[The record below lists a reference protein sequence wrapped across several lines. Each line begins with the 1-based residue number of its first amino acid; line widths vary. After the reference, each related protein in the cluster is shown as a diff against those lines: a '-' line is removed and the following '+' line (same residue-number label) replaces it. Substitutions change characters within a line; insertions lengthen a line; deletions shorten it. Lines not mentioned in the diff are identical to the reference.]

1 MTKLSH
7 QKTKSLPVVSIKGT
21 PAWKGW
27 LDKLAAHCRMS
38 KSVLIDVALTEYAC
52 KINFKI
58 KPPCRQQ

>member
-1 MTKLSH
+1 MNKYVSL
-7 QKTKSLPVVSIKGT
+7 KAGSLPVVSIKGT
-21 PAWKGW
+21 LAWKDW
-27 LDKLAAHCRMS
+27 LDQLAAHCRMP